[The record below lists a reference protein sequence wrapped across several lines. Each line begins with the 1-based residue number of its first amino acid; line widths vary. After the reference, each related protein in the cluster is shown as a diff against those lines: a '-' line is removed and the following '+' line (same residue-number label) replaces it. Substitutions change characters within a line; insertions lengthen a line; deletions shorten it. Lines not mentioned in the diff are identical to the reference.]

1 MFNQWGGEI
10 IEDNLRG
17 ILLTI
22 VAMHAAALLNQMSKE
37 V

>member
-1 MFNQWGGEI
+1 MFNKWGGEK

-17 ILLTI
+17 NLLTI
-22 VAMHAAALLNQMSKE
+22 VAMHAALLNQMSKE